1 MTLAVKS
8 MLCDKKKQSRQG
20 KSFEEPLK
28 VVYFPEEI
36 NMLSGD
42 LTFDVNVNDVGLSLP
57 EIPDDIAIMIL
68 EQLLPQVPSQ

>member
-8 MLCDKKKQSRQG
+8 MLCGKKKQSRQG
-20 KSFEEPLK
+20 KSLEEPLK

-36 NMLSGD
+36 NMFSGD
-42 LTFDVNVNDVGLSLP
+42 LTFDMNVNDVGLSLP